1 MTTPDAPPSAL
12 RRWAPRA
19 IRLLVLGA
27 LAAWLLSNAD
37 RDELLAAVQRLPL
50 WAFGAATALVVGA
63 IALSTLRWRMLM
75 RGFGATQ
82 IPPLPKLM
90 RLVFVGIFYN
100 TYVPGAVGGD
110 VVRAVVSRHCFAEPA
125 ASSVV
130 ILLDRIIG
138 LSALGVVFLLAV
150 PFGPTLVDPATA
162 APWLAA
168 LIGVGVL
175 ALVAARMS
183 GLLARWWTRVPRVH
197 RPRELGWAFAT
208 SVGCHALS
216 ITGFI
221 VLSTGLALPLAVTD
235 LLVVVPLGMVA
246 SVVPIAIAG
255 IGPREAALVGLLGL
269 VGLGRAEGLALSL
282 GYAAALLTAAA
293 MGGLLQLFGGKLTV
307 EALEAEA
314 AEGEVGISPRS

>member
-1 MTTPDAPPSAL
+1 VSLL
-12 RRWAPRA
+12 RKWAPLL
-19 IRLLVLGA
+19 IRVVVVGA
-27 LAAWLLSNAD
+27 LAWWLLSKAD
-37 RDELLAAVQRLPL
+37 LNELLGAVRRLPL
-50 WAFGAATALVVGA
+50 WAFGGALALVTAA

-75 RGFGATQ
+75 RAFGATH
-82 IPPLPKLM
+82 IPSLPSLL

-110 VVRAVVSRHCFAEPA
+110 VVRAVVSRQCFAEPA

-130 ILLDRIIG
+130 VLLDRVIG
-138 LSALGVVFLLAV
+138 LSALGVVFLVAL

-168 LIGVGVL
+168 LIGAGVL

-183 GLLARWWTRVPRVH
+183 GLLSRWWKRVPRVH
-197 RPRELGWAFAT
+197 TPTELIKAFVVSMA
-208 SVGCHALS
+208 CHGLS
-216 ITGFI
+216 ISAF
-221 VLSTGLALPLAVTD
+221 VLMSAGLELPLYASD

-269 VGLGRAEGLALSL
+269 VGLGQTEALALSL
-282 GYAAALLTAAA
+282 GYAAALLIAAA
-293 MGGLLQLFGGKLTV
+293 LGGLLQLLGGKLTV
-307 EALEAEA
+307 E
-314 AEGEVGISPRS
+314 GGSS